1 MSEPTQD
8 PNDAIRASNADREA
22 VVKRLADAYAEG
34 RLELSEMDER
44 TTAAYAAKTVGDLKP
59 LTADLP
65 EAAPT
70 AVVAT
75 ETPSSDSSG
84 WSDWQPWLKFAL
96 PAVIALNLAVWV
108 AVSAVSDHH
117 LVFPWWIILVIVWV
131 TGGHKSKRGNWSG
144 NRRSWSSPDSR
155 PDDSWYHEYTRE
167 SRRQF
172 GPDDHD

>member
-1 MSEPTQD
+1 MTEPTQH

-44 TTAAYAAKTVGDLKP
+44 TAAAYAAKTMGDLTP

-65 EAAPT
+65 AASST

-75 ETPSSDSSG
+75 EESESDSSG

-96 PAVIALNLAVWV
+96 PAVIILNLAVWA
-108 AVSAVSDHH
+108 AVSALSDHH
-117 LVFPWWIILVIVWV
+117 LVFPWWIILVVVWV
-131 TGGHKSKRGNWSG
+131 TAGRKSKCGGWSG
-144 NRRSWSSPDSR
+144 GRSWSSRDSR
-155 PDDSWYHEYTRE
+155 SDDSWYHQYTRE

-172 GPDDHD
+172 GHDDHG